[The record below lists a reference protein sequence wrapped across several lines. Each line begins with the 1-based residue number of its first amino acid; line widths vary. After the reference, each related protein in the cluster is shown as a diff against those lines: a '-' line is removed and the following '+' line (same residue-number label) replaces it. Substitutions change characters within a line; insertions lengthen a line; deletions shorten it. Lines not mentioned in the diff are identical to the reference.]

1 MEISPIAYFKSPLKT
16 KFGLPKQSGLAQ
28 SLQGKIVFTPEWRDA
43 EALRG
48 MEGFDYLWLIWAF
61 SANKHKATG
70 TTVRPPVLG
79 GNTRMGLWATRSP
92 YRPNNIGLSAVKI
105 EQIEYDSAEGPVI
118 HVSGADLMD
127 STPIFDIKPYVPYA
141 DAFPDAR
148 SGFTGIDKIKTL
160 QVDIPQE
167 IEQQLGS
174 ALTTTLKEVLA
185 LDPRPQYHHDVERVY
200 GMAFESYDIHFKVD
214 NEKVQV
220 ISASSSTSNR

>member
-1 MEISPIAYFKSPLKT
+1 
-16 KFGLPKQSGLAQ
+16 
-28 SLQGKIVFTPEWRDA
+28 
-43 EALRG
+43 
-48 MEGFDYLWLIWAF
+48 
-61 SANKHKATG
+61 
-70 TTVRPPVLG
+70 
-79 GNTRMGLWATRSP
+79 
-92 YRPNNIGLSAVKI
+92 
-105 EQIEYDSAEGPVI
+105 
-118 HVSGADLMD
+118 MD

-141 DAFPDAR
+141 DAFPDAQ
-148 SGFTGIDKIKTL
+148 SGFTGLDKIKTL

-214 NEKVQV
+214 DEKVQV